1 MRVVGK
7 CGFFGGES
15 GEGELLNLFKAY
27 QALNI
32 RKIDYFSTMKLTE
45 VKIRN
50 FRKLIN
56 VEFKCKDSI
65 NTIVGPNG
73 VGKSSILDAIRLTK
87 SVLLQSVDNEAA
99 STLQN
104 MGIFSPQTNSVLF
117 HTICNDASKEVVI
130 TISFKLSNEE
140 IQLVQSSIMDFALL
154 RLQNQL
160 GQNPSNRLNLISYLS
175 TPAGQLQQVQVLN
188 ETKSLLEKFV
198 VDKKLAVIELT
209 ASYTQIFGKN
219 GFDQELVSFILR
231 SINLNQTL
239 FSVFPADRN
248 FPTGEVGIQLGQGD
262 LQQQVQSY
270 SIQPSLKFHRL
281 KNVIV
286 NYLLMNNNDL
296 SAIQND
302 FRLIFENLIPGKEL
316 FGIKIEDSTSRLSV
330 LIKET
335 NTDAI
340 YDIDFLSSG
349 EKGLLLT
356 LFLLIRTVAKGGIII
371 IDEPELHLNPAV
383 CKNIISFLYNH
394 IVDKQDVQILMTTH
408 SAEILTATKE
418 DERFQLFHL
427 IDSNTVSPIYKND
440 NNEASEAIKA
450 LGVSTADLLF
460 NKGVIYLEG
469 TTDEEY
475 INEVLKNYT
484 VNFKIQSLGGRSIV
498 ENEVKIL
505 QSSDRK
511 SKLKGLHI
519 FILDF
524 DNKPTE
530 LKDTEN
536 VKIIQWDRYS
546 FENYLLNTD
555 ILYSVIRDSNPK
567 NFPSSRV
574 EFTRKVKKL
583 AFTQIDA
590 IAIADVTGIQIPKT
604 IGLSKKDLGL
614 SNSAIDIAE
623 LLNEKILELKSTLD
637 NFIPETWKGVFIESV
652 NSKTTQLQEDWE
664 ENWKKYCKG
673 KELLVSIYQE
683 FGLSNYRDFIKK
695 LISQNKAENTEE
707 WQILKNKIDYIIQK

>member
-1 MRVVGK
+1 
-7 CGFFGGES
+7 
-15 GEGELLNLFKAY
+15 
-27 QALNI
+27 
-32 RKIDYFSTMKLTE
+32 MKLTE